1 MPAPS
6 PLNIIASLSR
16 LAAVL
21 SHSQR
26 LESLLDESLHVVTEV
41 IGTDMALVFLL
52 DPQSGDLRVR
62 AARGVSKEYV
72 AGVDHLKPN
81 EGLAGQ
87 VYVSGE
93 PLVVR
98 DAAHDP
104 RVTRSVVRTLNVHAL
119 ACVPL
124 IAMGKVIG
132 VLVTASYDPEC
143 IIADDL
149 ALLECI
155 GLQLGMAIENARL
168 LDESTYTSRLWES
181 TFNAIQDG
189 ISVHR
194 SDLHIIKANHALSR
208 ILDQPLDRLVGS
220 PCCLAVLGR
229 QSTLPDCA
237 DRRAVAGLSPVT
249 EVVERPDGK
258 VLRVTVSPLLDD
270 QQQVIGSVH
279 VVSDITEHV
288 MLERRIARAEQLALI
303 GELAAG
309 LAHEVKNPL
318 AGIKGALEIVL
329 ENLPET
335 DANRAVLKHVLDE
348 TMRVNRVISDLL
360 DYARP
365 HTASNTR
372 TNLNQLIQHAITMAQ
387 MQVADGHVEIEFR
400 PDTQLPAIMVDPDEM
415 QKVILNLLLNAIHA
429 VKSKGR
435 ITVTTAFDPNDQAI
449 TLQVT
454 DNGEGIAPEHLEK
467 IFRPFYTTKKKGT
480 GLGLATS
487 HRIITNYGGT
497 ISVESTVGQGSTFI
511 VRLPASIKSRSLT
524 PHIFQPPH

>member
-1 MPAPS
+1 MKRVA
-6 PLNIIASLSR
+6 ALSR

-21 SHSQR
+21 SHSQQ
-26 LESLLDESLHVVTEV
+26 LDPLMEEALAVVTDV
-41 IGTDMALVFLL
+41 IGTDMALVLL
-52 DPQSGDLRVR
+52 FDPHSGDLRVR
-62 AARGVSKEYV
+62 AARGVAREYI
-72 AGVDHLKPN
+72 AGIDHLKPS

-98 DAAHDP
+98 DAARDP
-104 RVTRSVVRTLNVHAL
+104 RVTRSVVAKFNVHAL

-124 IAMGKVIG
+124 IAVGKVIG
-132 VLVTASYDPEC
+132 VLVTASYDPERA
-143 IIADDL
+143 IADDL
-149 ALLECI
+149 ELLECI

-168 LDESTYTSRLWES
+168 LAESTYASKLWES

-194 SDLHIIKANHALSR
+194 PDLQIIKANQALSR
-208 ILDQPLDRLVGS
+208 ILDQPLDTLVGS
-220 PCCLAVLGR
+220 SCCLAILGR
-229 QSTLPDCA
+229 QGSLPDCA
-237 DRRAVAGLSPVT
+237 DHRATVSRCPTT
-249 EVVERPDGK
+249 EIVERPGGK

-329 ENLPET
+329 ENLPEG

-372 TNLNQLIQHAITMAQ
+372 TNLNQLIEHAITMTQ

-400 PDTQLPAIMVDPDEM
+400 QDPHLPTVMVDPDEM
-415 QKVILNLLLNAIHA
+415 QKVILNLLLNAVHA
-429 VKSKGR
+429 VQGKSKGR
-435 ITVTTAFDPNDQAI
+435 IIVTTSFDPKDEAI
-449 TLQVT
+449 ILQVT

-497 ISVESTVGQGSTFI
+497 ISVESTVGQGSSFV
-511 VRLPASIKSRSLT
+511 VRLPASLKSRTLT